1 MLRDR
6 VAAHLQRI
14 WELSHEE
21 RTGPV
26 VLLEAFSSAYGAI
39 QRMRRGLYRTGLL
52 RQHTLPCAVVSV
64 GALRV
69 GGAGKTPFALWL
81 ARRLVE
87 RGWRPAVLSR
97 GYRRLS
103 SKGTQILLQ
112 DRIETLDPLQTGD
125 EPYLLARSLPG
136 VPVVVDAN
144 RFRGALAALDRYQV
158 NVFVLD
164 DGFQHL
170 RLARDCDVVLIG
182 SELESPKP
190 LCLPAGP
197 LREPPQA
204 LQDAQVLVRFSES
217 GQGQEVGAGRAQET
231 SVPLPSAPV
240 LHARLRPAGVF
251 TLDGRGPLD
260 DSRFRREAVL
270 AFCGTARPESFW
282 LTLEQVGIEVGHREP
297 FADHH
302 SYRPEDF
309 RRILSQLGPSQ
320 CAVTTEKDAVKIA
333 RFPWPAERVFY
344 LRVTIELEEEE
355 RFWQILSPKLCRY
368 QDREVSKCG

>member
-6 VAAHLQRI
+6 VAIHLQRI

-21 RTGPV
+21 RTGSF
-26 VLLEAFSSAYGAI
+26 VLLESFSNVYGAI
-39 QRMRRGLYRTGLL
+39 QRMRRGLYRAGLL
-52 RQHTLPCAVVSV
+52 RQRPLPCAVVSV

-81 ARRLVE
+81 SRRLAE
-87 RGWRPAVLSR
+87 TGWRPAVLSR
-97 GYRRLS
+97 GYRRHS
-103 SKGTQILLQ
+103 SEGTQILLH
-112 DRIETLDPLQTGD
+112 DHIEALDPLQTGD
-125 EPYLLARSLPG
+125 EPYLLAKSLPG

-144 RFRGALAALDRYQV
+144 RFRGAWAALDRHKV

-182 SELESPKP
+182 SELERPKP

-197 LREPPQA
+197 LREPPDA
-204 LQDAQVLVRFSES
+204 LQDAQVLVRFSGS
-217 GQGQEVGAGRAQET
+217 GQGQEVGVGRAHED
-231 SVPLPSAPV
+231 SIPLPDVPL
-240 LHARLRPAGVF
+240 LRARLRPAGVF

-260 DSRFRREAVL
+260 DGRFRREAVF
-270 AFCGTARPESFW
+270 AFCGVGRPEMFW
-282 LTLEQVGIEVGHREP
+282 LTLQQMNIAVAHRESFP
-297 FADHH
+297 DHH

-344 LRVTIELEEEE
+344 VRVTIEMEEEE
-355 RFWQILSPKLCRY
+355 RFWQILSPKLRRN
-368 QDREVSKCG
+368 QGREMSKCG